1 MARKQTPQEE
11 LKKVTAKNNGSKL
24 VKFKFKNY
32 EVRGGDLT
40 FFYGDEDTPD
50 ASYHFQDGG
59 IYEAPY
65 SVAEKIHYNTS
76 YPVHRYKQDED
87 GKFVVR
93 VGETVQR
100 YGIIP
105 INFMFQREEP
115 SNLVTVESLSTGYQ
129 NMSV

>member
-1 MARKQTPQEE
+1 MS
-11 LKKVTAKNNGSKL
+11 KKEDTKKIIAKNNGAKI

-32 EVRGGDLT
+32 EVRGGDLS
-40 FFYGDEDTPD
+40 FFYVDDETPD
-50 ASYHFQDGG
+50 ASYHFKDGG

-65 SVAEKIHYNTS
+65 SVAEHLHFNTS
-76 YPVHRYKQDED
+76 YPVHSHKQDED

-105 INFMFQREEP
+105 INFIFNKEEP
-115 SNLVTVESLSTGYQ
+115 SNLVTVESLGSGYQ
-129 NMSV
+129 NMSI

>member
-1 MARKQTPQEE
+1 MSRKHEKSEDT
-11 LKKVTAKNNGSKL
+11 KKVIAKNNGAKI

-32 EVRGGDLT
+32 EVRGGDLS
-40 FFYGDEDTPD
+40 FFYGDDETPD
-50 ASYHFQDGG
+50 ASYHFKDGG

-65 SVAEKIHYNTS
+65 SVAEHLHFNTS
-76 YPVHRYKQDED
+76 YPVHRHKQDED

-105 INFMFQREEP
+105 INFIFNKEEP
-115 SNLVTVESLSTGYQ
+115 SNLVTVESLGSGYQ
-129 NMSV
+129 NMSI